1 MTIRRLHPS
10 LRVTRTLSGRPA
22 TSGFPVLG
30 LPKKSQEGRRIRSL
44 VRAPKGYVI
53 GSWDYSQIE
62 LRIAAKISGDQAL
75 QRAYID
81 GLDIH
86 TQTCEL
92 IFGLPKE
99 KQDKGLHRTP
109 AKAGN
114 FGYWMGMEA
123 KGLTEAI
130 HKEGVLSWSADCPGC
145 KRFGAEHAAN
155 CDSVKFFAGFDRAYP
170 GARAYQLARREHVR
184 KTGFAYGLWGERW
197 FLPGAWSPHEDVREA
212 TERQAFALPIQSG
225 NARLIKQAMAQVWYK
240 DLPWAKAQGFDVQ
253 PILWVHDELL
263 FCLEEAALRAWA
275 PRIKATMETVTELL
289 QPVPIVAEGSYGP
302 SWLEQTE
309 IDKKE

>member
-62 LRIAAKISGDQAL
+62 LRIASKLSGDRNL
-75 QRAYID
+75 QNAYIA
-81 GLDIH
+81 GKDIH
-86 TQTCEL
+86 TQTAEL

-99 KQDKGLHRTP
+99 KQDEGLHRTP

-130 HKEGVLSWSADCPGC
+130 HKEGILSWSAGCPGC
-145 KRFGAEHAAN
+145 KSWRSEHWPN
-155 CDSVKFFAGFDRAYP
+155 CDSVKFFAGFDKAYP
-170 GARAYQLARREHVR
+170 GARAYQLQRREHVR
-184 KTGFAYGLWGERW
+184 QTGFAYGLWGERW
-197 FLPGAWSPHEDVREA
+197 YLPGAWSPHEDVREA

-225 NARLIKQAMAQVWYK
+225 NARLIKQAGRRIYYEDM
-240 DLPWAKAQGFDVQ
+240 PWAKKQGFDVQ
-253 PILWVHDELL
+253 PLLWIHDEFL
-263 FCLEEAALRAWA
+263 FLVEEAAILPWHR
-275 PRIKATMETVTELL
+275 RVKATMETVTDKLA
-289 QPVPIVAEGSYGP
+289 PVPIVAEGSYGP
-302 SWLEQTE
+302 SWLEKQK
-309 IDKKE
+309 IDK